1 MLKVLLRGIVFFL
14 LMAIAGGC
22 SSVKLMYKNR
32 YIYHPYD
39 FEKCMPGENCILVKG
54 TYTIDKGIQLLEKE
68 NIQLDGSGSTLIMS
82 SKSPIKNGYCI
93 FNLRDCKNLSF
104 SNFILDGNRQ
114 SRGCAE
120 SYAHSFIM
128 AGCQF
133 INLSNS
139 TIENSVADGVFL
151 AAGTE
156 GDSSTF
162 CKQIAIRNVNIDNSC
177 RNGIS
182 IINAYD
188 VTVSACNIHN
198 SNGLSPAAG
207 IDVEADTEQRFPSN
221 KNITIES
228 CYLSQN
234 RGCGIMTSQK
244 GSPENIQ
251 ITSNK
256 VDRCKIGIFVSSK
269 LTEVANN
276 IVNNCELI
284 GIQSVRY
291 DHYPVDKNHIANNE
305 IDHTEIGIHYCG
317 EEGLIK
323 SNKINVCYKTGI
335 WLNGNTLNNTSVLA
349 EGNIISA
356 VNDFGIYAINF
367 GSVDVRRNRISNAQ
381 KEGISITNGIS
392 VVDSNYIQFSKL
404 GASLT
409 GSRSQFMA
417 NEIVD
422 CETGISIIGGGKY
435 KPDGAL
441 KYNKFVRVK
450 KSWFGDFH
458 LLGRE
463 GNTES
468 R

>member
-1 MLKVLLRGIVFFL
+1 MLNLLLRCSGLYL
-14 LMAIAGGC
+14 LMVIFGGC
-22 SSVKLMYKNR
+22 SSIKLIYKNR

-54 TYTIDKGIQLLEKE
+54 TYTLDRGIQLLDKA
-68 NIQLDGSGSTLIMS
+68 NIQFEGSGSTLIMN
-82 SKSPIKNGYCI
+82 SKSPVRNGYCI

-104 SNFILDGNRQ
+104 SNFALDANRQ
-114 SRGCAE
+114 GRGCAE

-133 INLSNS
+133 INLSNT
-139 TIENSVADGVFL
+139 TIENSVADGIFL

-156 GDSSTF
+156 RDSSTF
-162 CKQIAIRNVNIDNSC
+162 CKHILISNVNITNSC

-188 VTVSACNIHN
+188 VTVSGCNILN
-198 SNGLSPAAG
+198 SNGLSPEAG
-207 IDVEADTEQRFPSN
+207 IDVEADTEDPFPSN
-221 KNITIES
+221 RNITIES
-228 CYLSQN
+228 CYFSQN

-251 ITSNK
+251 ITNNK
-256 VDRCKIGIFVSSK
+256 VDKCKIGIFVASK
-269 LTEVANN
+269 LTDVINNEVDD
-276 IVNNCELI
+276 CELI
-284 GIQSVRY
+284 GIQSIRY
-291 DHYPVDKNHIANNE
+291 DHYPADQNQIALNTVA
-305 IDHTEIGIHYCG
+305 HTEIGIHYCG
-317 EEGLIK
+317 EGGLIK
-323 SNKINVCYKTGI
+323 SNKINECYKTGI
-335 WLNGNTLNNTSVLA
+335 WLNGNTVNNTSVDLDK
-349 EGNIISA
+349 NTISD

-367 GSVDVRRNRISNAQ
+367 GSIDVKRNRISNAQ

-392 VVDSNYIQFSKL
+392 VVDSNFIQFSKL
-404 GASLT
+404 GASIT
-409 GSRSQFMA
+409 GSRCQFTA

-435 KPDGAL
+435 KPDGIL
-441 KYNKFVRVK
+441 KYNKFLRVNK
-450 KSWFGDFH
+450 PWFGDFH

-468 R
+468 K